1 MLYFSG
7 IQPTGN
13 IHLGN
18 YLGALKNWLE
28 LQNTVNCLFCIVD
41 LHAITI
47 NQDPNELHKNII
59 SVAALYLA
67 CGIKKENIFVQSAV
81 HEHSELAWILSCI
94 TPIGWMNRMTQF
106 KDKTSKNKNNA
117 LVGLFT
123 YPILMASDILL
134 YKSTH
139 VPVGEDQKQHVEITR
154 DIAILF
160 NKKVNKDFFPI
171 PEFVSVKFGTR
182 IMSLKDGLS
191 KMSKSDESDYSR
203 INLTDDNDLIIKK
216 IMKAKTDSLPIPSSE
231 NELSQRPEAKNLIT
245 IMASLMKK
253 DISDVLSI
261 YKGQNFSIFKKDLA
275 ECINLELSNIREKY
289 NQLISD
295 KEYIINIINNGNNR
309 AKDIASKNLNE
320 IKQLLGLW

>member
-171 PEFVSVKFGTR
+171 PEFVSVKVGTR
-182 IMSLKDGLS
+182 VMSLKDGLS
-191 KMSKSDESDYSR
+191 KMSKSDTSDFSR
-203 INLTDDNDLIIKK
+203 INLIDDNDLIVKK
-216 IMKAKTDSLPIPSSE
+216 IMKAKTDSFPIPSSE

-253 DISDVLSI
+253 DIISI
-261 YKGQNFSIFKKDLA
+261 LNIYQGQNFSIFKKDLA